1 MVEPGANWYVVQ
13 TKPQSE
19 AKAASNLVRQGYEIY
34 LPRYLKKRRHARK
47 VDMVRAPLF
56 PRYLFVAIDTAA
68 QQWRSIYSTVGVSN
82 LVCIGDAPA
91 CVAPGVIEQLKK
103 REDDAGN
110 IRMEK
115 RAPFKPGAAVRVLDG
130 AFDTC
135 VGLCEEMTDSSRVA
149 ILLELLGRK
158 VRVFLDIDSIAAA

>member
-1 MVEPGANWYVVQ
+1 MTEPRSNWYVVQ

-19 AKAASNLVRQGYEIY
+19 AKAALNLERQGYEIY
-34 LPRYLKKRRHARK
+34 MPRYLKKRRHARK
-47 VDMVRAPLF
+47 VDTVRAPLF
-56 PRYLFVAIDTAA
+56 PRYLFVAIDTAI
-68 QQWRSIYSTVGVSN
+68 QQWRNIYSTVGVSN

-91 CVAPGVIEQLKK
+91 CVAAGVIEQLKK

-110 IRMEK
+110 IRME
-115 RAPFKPGAAVRVLDG
+115 RRMPFKPGAAVRVLDG

-135 VGLCEEMTDSSRVA
+135 IGLCDEMTDSSRVA

-158 VRVFLDIDSIAAA
+158 VRVFLDIESIAAA